1 MLNRIYRRPRL
12 GLALSGGGARGI
24 AHIGV
29 LRVLQQAGVPVHC
42 VAGTSAGGV
51 IGAGFCAGMSPDALA
66 QEALYLSNVRHLVRL
81 MDHVPSRLGLL
92 AGERIAAYII
102 SKIGRCDFR
111 DLQIPLALITV
122 DLESGDE
129 VILDRGSVV
138 DAVRATMAYPAVF
151 EPREMDGRLL
161 VDGGLLNN
169 LPVDVPRRMGADAV
183 IAVDVSAPQE
193 YLGDLSE
200 MAGRNHLLPQV
211 RLTMAMVARCIDI
224 MMHRIRAQKLAQY
237 PPDVLI
243 CPAIP
248 ADVGIFSGFSRAAEC
263 IAAGEEAA
271 RDALPAIER
280 AMKRRIWWPRAARGG

>member
-1 MLNRIYRRPRL
+1 MLNRIYRQPRL

-29 LRVLQQAGVPVHC
+29 LRVLQQAGIPVHC

-51 IGAGFCAGMSPDALA
+51 IGAGFCAGMSPDMLA

-81 MDHVPSRLGLL
+81 VDRVPSRLGLL
-92 AGERIAAYII
+92 AGDKIAAYMTG
-102 SKIGRCDFR
+102 KIGRCSFD
-111 DLQIPLALITV
+111 DLRIPLAVVTV
-122 DLESGDE
+122 DIESGEE
-129 VILDRGSVV
+129 VILDHGPVV

-151 EPREMDGRLL
+151 EPREMNGRLL

-169 LPVDVPRRMGADAV
+169 LPVDVVRKMGADAV

-193 YLGDLSE
+193 YLADLSE

-224 MMHRIRAQKLAQY
+224 MMHRIRTQKLAEY

-243 CPAIP
+243 CPP
-248 ADVGIFSGFSRAAEC
+248 VPPDVGIFSGFSRAAEC
-263 IAAGEEAA
+263 IAAGEQAA

-280 AMKRRIWWPRAARGG
+280 VMKRQIWWPRAARGG

>member
-1 MLNRIYRRPRL
+1 MRNRIYRRPRL

-29 LRVLQQAGVPVHC
+29 LRVLQEAGILVHC

-51 IGAGFCAGMSPDALA
+51 IGAGFCAGMSVDALA
-66 QEALYLSNVRHLVRL
+66 QEALYLSNLRHLVRL
-81 MDHVPSRLGLL
+81 VDRTPSRLGLL
-92 AGERIAAYII
+92 AGERIAAYVVG
-102 SKIGRCDFR
+102 KIGRCDFR
-111 DLQIPLALITV
+111 DLQIPLALMAV
-122 DLESGDE
+122 DLKAGEE
-129 VILDRGSVV
+129 VVLDSGSVV

-151 EPREMDGRLL
+151 EPREMNGRLL

-169 LPVDVPRRMGADAV
+169 LPVDVPRQMGADAV

-193 YLGDLSE
+193 YLANLSE

-211 RLTMAMVARCIDI
+211 RLTMATVARCIDI
-224 MMHRIRAQKLAQY
+224 MVYRIRAQKLAEH

-243 CPAIP
+243 CPAVP
-248 ADVGIFSGFSRAAEC
+248 ADVGVFSGFPRAAEC
-263 IAAGEEAA
+263 IAAGEQAA

-280 AMKRRIWWPRAARGG
+280 VIKRRIWWPGVARVS